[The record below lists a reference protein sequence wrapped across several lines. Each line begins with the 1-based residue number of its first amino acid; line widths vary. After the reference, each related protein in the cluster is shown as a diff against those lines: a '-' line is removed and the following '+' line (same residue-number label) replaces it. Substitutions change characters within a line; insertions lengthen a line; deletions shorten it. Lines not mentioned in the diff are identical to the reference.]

1 MPTYFIDQIVNVGEL
16 NLQHGFSSMKFVPGS
31 NDRDIIALK
40 TIETNGATET
50 FVLMFDVEG
59 KELLKETSI
68 GTQKFEGLEFT
79 LF

>member
-1 MPTYFIDQIVNVGEL
+1 
-16 NLQHGFSSMKFVPGS
+16 MKFVPGS

>member
-1 MPTYFIDQIVNVGEL
+1 MSVGEH
-16 NLQHGFSSMKFVPGS
+16 NPQHGFSSMKFVPGT

-40 TIETNGATET
+40 TIEEKGATET
-50 FVLMFDVEG
+50 FVLMFDIEG